1 MNKARMDK
9 MFHDFIQRDEE
20 QITHDL
26 FFQILA
32 EIEREHVEKTVELRA
47 KVIGGKLR
55 FEPSP
60 EVFVHENEILCGN
73 QRIVVQVS

>member
-1 MNKARMDK
+1 MNKAHFDK

-20 QITHDL
+20 QITPDL

-32 EIEREHVEKTVELRA
+32 EIEQEHVERTVELRA
-47 KVIGGKLR
+47 KVVGGKLR

-60 EVFVHENEILCGN
+60 EVFVHENEIVWGN
-73 QRIVVQVS
+73 QRIVVQVL